1 MQQRRTHASAGKA
14 QLGAGPYEEDDVNTT
29 LRIMVSATA
38 LAAAGSGA
46 VALAAAGT
54 GGAGAAMGSKKNIE
68 PQADRLLRE
77 MADYLASLKS
87 FKVRSSAV
95 DEVVTAAGQ
104 KIQVPSESEVS
115 IERPNRLRS
124 EQLGAENG
132 MGFWYDGQTMTLS
145 CKSNNTYAKVPAPA
159 NLDDTID
166 KARKQFQIEA
176 PGADLLYSHPYDI
189 LTEQVTGGRFI
200 GKESMDGKPV
210 NHLAFQ
216 GEDVDW
222 QIWIQD
228 GAQPLPVRYEI
239 TTKNMKGAPEFAVRL
254 TNWQVQ
260 PKMPAT
266 VFAFAPAAGA
276 KQAQSFP
283 SSCGT
288 PGH

>member
-1 MQQRRTHASAGKA
+1 MNR
-14 QLGAGPYEEDDVNTT
+14 T

-46 VALAAAGT
+46 VALAAAGA

-77 MADYLASLKS
+77 MTDYLASLKS

-132 MGFWYDGQTMTLS
+132 MGFWYDGQTMTLA
-145 CKSNNTYAKVPAPA
+145 CKSSNTYAKVPAPA

-189 LTEQVTGGRFI
+189 LTEQVTGGDSSAKSRWMANPSITSPSRARTSTGESGSRTAPSRFRC
-200 GKESMDGKPV
+200 V
-210 NHLAFQ
+210 
-216 GEDVDW
+216 
-222 QIWIQD
+222 
-228 GAQPLPVRYEI
+228 
-239 TTKNMKGAPEFAVRL
+239 TRL
-254 TNWQVQ
+254 RPRT
-260 PKMPAT
+260 
-266 VFAFAPAAGA
+266 
-276 KQAQSFP
+276 
-283 SSCGT
+283 
-288 PGH
+288 

>member
-1 MQQRRTHASAGKA
+1 
-14 QLGAGPYEEDDVNTT
+14 VNRT
-29 LRIMVSATA
+29 LRIMASATV

-46 VALAAAGT
+46 VALAAAGA

-77 MADYLASLKS
+77 MADYLAGLKS

-104 KIQVPSESEVS
+104 KIQVPSESEVT

-132 MGFWYDGQTMTLS
+132 MGFWYDGQTMTLA

-200 GKESMDGKPV
+200 GRESMDGKPV

-260 PKMPAT
+260 PKMTAT
-266 VFAFAPAAGA
+266 VFAFEPTAGA
-276 KQAQSFP
+276 KQAQAFP
-283 SSCGT
+283 SSCGA